1 MTKAALEA
9 LVSELRAVCQELL
22 VAADRP
28 HGTHKDPD
36 AILRAEQL
44 LRRLE
49 GSWDHVDRPATIDTT
64 EIPRLIDQGW
74 DVFYEVTADD
84 DGWTSP
90 PVWAGLE
97 AEITVAKNRALKRV
111 LIRRTQRT

>member
-9 LVSELRAVCQELL
+9 LISELWAVCQELL

-44 LRRLE
+44 LRRLKS
-49 GSWDHVDRPATIDTT
+49 SWDNVDRPATIDTT
-64 EIPRLIDQGW
+64 EIPRLIGQGW
-74 DVFYEVTADD
+74 EVFYEVTADE

-90 PVWAGLE
+90 PAWAGLK
-97 AEITVAKNRALKRV
+97 AKITVSKNRAQKRV